1 MSLMRQFPGFID
13 EQFRVLNLN
22 LTSDFFPL
30 GNQKRVRDD
39 QPGVFIFHSLGPTT
53 KVSILCLFNITY
65 LHIWLYLKTSLYVQ
79 IIASFKFSD
88 LLANRSWPCLWDNR
102 NNSWNFN
109 RLVVTHEIH
118 YSWNLE
124 LRGGGSC
131 FCFKLSFSVL
141 GRINVTTWLT
151 THWRVERWQWLPVH
165 SSSSL
170 IVKYFNAILREHSQF
185 SGATDGWG
193 G

>member
-22 LTSDFFPL
+22 LTSVFPVAIKKESEKTNL
-30 GNQKRVRDD
+30 
-39 QPGVFIFHSLGPTT
+39 VFIFHSLGPTT

-65 LHIWLYLKTSLYVQ
+65 LHIWLYLKTSLCVQ
-79 IIASFKFSD
+79 IIASFKLSD

-109 RLVVTHEIH
+109 HLVV
-118 YSWNLE
+118 YAWNSLCSWNLA

-131 FCFKLSFSVL
+131 FCFKSSFSVL
-141 GRINVTTWLT
+141 GKIYVMACLT
-151 THWRVERWQWLPVH
+151 THWRV
-165 SSSSL
+165 
-170 IVKYFNAILREHSQF
+170 
-185 SGATDGWG
+185 
-193 G
+193 